1 MGTRSPEQGR
11 GGERRQACRDGPI
24 SQAESTGAKP
34 IHSASDLR
42 GLRVLLC
49 KRLGRTLTLEFHQSY
64 LQEGAEIAEV

>member
-1 MGTRSPEQGR
+1 MGTRNSEQGR
-11 GGERRQACRDGPI
+11 AGERRQACQYGPVG
-24 SQAESTGAKP
+24 QAESTGAKL